1 MTPQQFADSLIAAFA
16 DSHAERYFAHFHP
29 DATFLFHDTP
39 GRIESRSAYETMW
52 AEWEREAGFRVLTCR
67 STNQRVQE
75 HGDLAVFSHDVHT
88 VRFIDGAEDEVFER
102 ETIVLQRDTDTW
114 TCIHEHLS
122 PDPARTAN
130 A

>member
-1 MTPQQFADSLIAAFA
+1 MTPQQFADSLVAAFA
-16 DSHAERYFAHFHP
+16 DSHAERYFAHFDP

-39 GRIESRSAYETMW
+39 GRIESRSAYEAIW
-52 AEWEREAGFRVLTCR
+52 AEWEREAGFRVLACR
-67 STNQRVQE
+67 STNRRVQE

-102 ETIVLQRDTDTW
+102 ETIVLQRDADTW

-122 PDPARTAN
+122 PDPARA
-130 A
+130 ASA